1 MREANWDEIF
11 QKRTATPLPAD
22 ERLNS
27 FIPWE
32 DWLTFAITALVF
44 MSVVASID
52 SAHWVKDMPS
62 LYPIGFSALIIGYAL
77 TQVRRAEA
85 LLHPAAFLLGASLVL
100 LQLVAIVPG
109 GSPAI
114 RIDHIVDRMH
124 IWWSAVTQNGIST
137 DTLPF
142 IVLLLVLTWLGTYVS
157 SWAIFRW
164 RNPWLGLI
172 PGGSAL
178 MWNISFIPGQFS
190 PAFVVFVFGAVLLIM
205 RLHLARKEREW
216 EGGGVTYPEFISL
229 SVLNLTLWVT
239 VGLLAFA
246 WLLPLADRSESANER
261 WHALYAPY
269 TRKLE
274 PLARGFV
281 SISSK
286 KPITIH
292 NLKDA
297 LAFQG
302 KIALNGGDAVQLEVK
317 ITPEVAAFLRSQSFD
332 EYTADGWKINVQS
345 DVPLSADSHTAP
357 PPDTT
362 DPTARKEVTVHVKV
376 EGGNNG
382 VLFSLGQPVQADKD
396 AQARAIGDA
405 SDVTSLKPDEHLRN
419 GDEYNVT
426 GSVNVASL
434 DQLRAAGTDY
444 PSWVLERYLSL
455 PDTLPGRVSSKARE
469 VTRAAGASPY
479 EQAAAIEKYL
489 RTFPNDFN
497 VPATP
502 SGRDTVDYFLFDLQ
516 RGYFDYHASAMAV
529 MLRTLGIPARVATGY
544 VIDPLQRDGTTDIF
558 NLTERN
564 AFAWPEVYFPTIGWV
579 EFSPTPTQPLINR
592 PGTPLTTRRTNTR
605 GTEDPSEAPIDLGL
619 VPSSPLAPPA
629 AQQGAGSSH
638 QWPLFAALAA
648 LGVLT
653 LSLGGAAKF
662 AWERGLARMPRPVQ
676 VWEKTQRLAA
686 IGKASAQ
693 PSETPAEFAARLRR
707 DVPGTDAA
715 GFLAATYERARF
727 GHKPLSEDESER
739 IESAWASVRG
749 ALLRRALRLRSRP
762 RGDR

>member
-11 QKRTATPLPAD
+11 QKRAPESPLAE

-27 FIPWE
+27 FLPWE
-32 DWLTFAITALVF
+32 EWLTFAITALVF

-62 LYPIGFSALIIGYAL
+62 LYPIGFSALVMGYAL
-77 TQVRRAEA
+77 SHVRRNEL
-85 LLHPAAFLLGASLVL
+85 LLHPIALLAGASLVL
-100 LQLVAIVPG
+100 LQLVAVVPG

-114 RIDHIVDRMH
+114 RIDHIVDRMYV
-124 IWWSAVTQNGIST
+124 WWSAVTQNGIST

-142 IVLLLVLTWLGTYVS
+142 IVLLFTLTWLGTYVS

-216 EGGGVTYPEFISL
+216 ESGGIVYPEFISL
-229 SVLNLTLWVT
+229 SVLNVTLWVT
-239 VGLLAFA
+239 VGLLLLA
-246 WLLPLADRSESANER
+246 WVLPLAERSESANQR
-261 WHALYAPY
+261 WRDLYTPY
-269 TRKLE
+269 TRRLE
-274 PLARGFV
+274 PLARGFISV
-281 SISSK
+281 SAK

-302 KIALNGGDAVQLEVK
+302 KISLSGKDAVQIDVK

-332 EYTADGWKINVQS
+332 QYTADGWKVNVDS
-345 DVPLSADSHTAP
+345 DIPLSAGAP
-357 PPDTT
+357 LQTPPDAAI
-362 DPTARKEVTVHVKV
+362 DPTTRAQITVHVKV

-382 VLFSLGQPVQADKD
+382 TLFSLGQPLQADTD
-396 AQARAIGDA
+396 AQAQAVADP
-405 SDVTSLKPDEHLRN
+405 SDVSSLKPQGHLSN
-419 GDEYNVT
+419 GDEYAVT

-444 PSWVLERYLSL
+444 PSWVTDRYLAL
-455 PDTLPGRVSSKARE
+455 PDTLPGRVRRKARE
-469 VTRAAGASPY
+469 VTRGAGASPY
-479 EQAAAIEKYL
+479 DQAAAIESYL
-489 RTFPNDFN
+489 RTFPNDYN
-497 VPATP
+497 IPTTP

-516 RGYFDYHASAMAV
+516 RGYFDYHASAMTV
-529 MLRTLGIPARVATGY
+529 MLRSIGIPARVATGY
-544 VIDPLQRDGTTDIF
+544 VVDPLRRSGDSNTF
-558 NLTERN
+558 NLTEQD

-579 EFSPTPTQPLINR
+579 EFSPTPTEPLINR
-592 PGTPLTTRRTNTR
+592 PGTPPAAARANTR
-605 GTEDPSEAPIDLGL
+605 GTEDPSEPGIDLGIN
-619 VPSSPLAPPA
+619 PPAPIAPPKA
-629 AQQGAGSSH
+629 AASDSGASR
-638 QWPLFAALAA
+638 WPLYATLAGLFALA
-648 LGVLT
+648 V
-653 LSLGGAAKF
+653 AAAAFGRF
-662 AWERGLARMPRPVQ
+662 AWERNLGGASRPVQ
-676 VWEKTQRLAA
+676 LWEKTMRLASL
-686 IGKASAQ
+686 GKRGPQ
-693 PSETPAEFAARLRR
+693 PSETPAEFATRLRR

-715 GFLAATYERARF
+715 GYLAARYERSRF
-727 GHKPLSEDESER
+727 GKKQLTDEETER

-749 ALLRRALRLRSRP
+749 ALLRHALRLRP
-762 RGDR
+762 RSAE